1 MNLGDLKAFV
11 AVAETGSINRA
22 AAKLNLTQPAV
33 TRRVQSLEAA
43 IGVPLLDRS
52 SKPPSLTEDGHQAL
66 AHGRRVLSAIE
77 DLSLR
82 VGSKRGLSGE
92 FRIGIAP
99 GFADP
104 VLGQPLDDLM
114 RNFPNIS
121 LRIGSGW
128 SGELLQGLQSQA
140 LDVALVLLTEP
151 QLADKDLELRCFPQ
165 EPVVIVAARKAT
177 IQATPSVVELG
188 LNRWVLNP
196 RGCGFRSA
204 LQRAIDHGRGHLNLA
219 AEIQGYD
226 LQLSLIARGVGI
238 GLVPR
243 SRWQSSPYRKEIKV
257 IEPGDFR
264 LSVTP
269 AVVTRGGHDRFR
281 SVVELLGSGIA
292 SSSKRHNVSST

>member
-77 DLSLR
+77 DLSMR

-99 GFADP
+99 GFADS
-104 VLGQPLDDLM
+104 VLGRPLDNLM

-121 LRIGSGW
+121 LRIASGW
-128 SGELLQGLQSQA
+128 SGELLAALQSQA
-140 LDVALVLLTEP
+140 LDAALVLLTEP
-151 QLADKDLELRCFPQ
+151 QLVDKDLELSSFPQ
-165 EPVVIVAARKAT
+165 EAVVIVAARKAT
-177 IQATPSVVELG
+177 IQASPSVAELA

-196 RGCGFRSA
+196 RGCAFRSA
-204 LQRAIDHGRGHLNLA
+204 LQRALDRERGHLNLG
-219 AEIQGYD
+219 AEVQGYD
-226 LQLSLIARGVGI
+226 LQLSLIARGVGL
-238 GLVPR
+238 GLVPK
-243 SRWQSSPYRKEIKV
+243 SRWQSSPYRKEIKL
-257 IEPGDFR
+257 IEPRDFR
-264 LSVTP
+264 LIVTS
-269 AVVTRGGHDRFR
+269 AVVTREGHHRFR
-281 SVVELLGSGIA
+281 PVVELLISGIA
-292 SSSKRHNVSST
+292 DNLKRPNARSA

>member
-77 DLSLR
+77 DLSMR
-82 VGSKRGLSGE
+82 VGAKRGLNGE

-99 GFADP
+99 GFADA
-104 VLGQPLDDLM
+104 VLGRPLDDLM

-121 LRIGSGW
+121 LRIASDW
-128 SGELLQGLQSQA
+128 SGELLAALQSQA
-140 LDVALVLLTEP
+140 LDAALVLLTEP
-151 QLADKDLELRCFPQ
+151 QLVDKDLELRCFPQ
-165 EPVVIVAARKAT
+165 EPVVIVSARKAA
-177 IQATPSVVELG
+177 IQASPTVVELG

-204 LQRAIDHGRGHLNLA
+204 LQRALDRERGHLNLG
-219 AEIQGYD
+219 AEVQGYD
-226 LQLSLIARGVGI
+226 LQLSLIARGVGL
-238 GLVPR
+238 GLVPK
-243 SRWQSSPYRKEIKV
+243 SRWQSSLYRKEIKL
-257 IEPGDFR
+257 IEPRDFR
-264 LSVTP
+264 LLVTP
-269 AVVTRGGHDRFR
+269 AVVTRHGHHRFR
-281 SVVELLGSGIA
+281 PAVELLISGIA
-292 SSSKRHNVSST
+292 NGPRRHNVTLA